1 MKFEQVPVET
11 VNKAFRRS
19 KLQVSLEAF
28 LDMEVPVV
36 RCDIQ
41 PGEYVNVNSARSAYH
56 KRAKALGYPIKL
68 VIICGKLYMINL
80 SLIDG
85 VEK

>member
-1 MKFEQVPVET
+1 MRFEQVPVET
-11 VNKAFRRS
+11 VNKAFHRS

-41 PGEYVNVNSARSAYH
+41 PGEYVSVNSARNAYN

-68 VIICGKLYMINL
+68 VTICGKLYMINL
-80 SLIDG
+80 SLIEG
-85 VEK
+85 M